1 MPPRIFLP
9 RKMNHDTSSVLSL
22 ISKIHSQ
29 SQDFLQ
35 KKMRAS
41 GLPEMVS
48 SHGFILYKLSQT
60 ERMTLGELTA
70 EINRD
75 KSTTTALVKK
85 LEELGLVQTR
95 RCPLDS
101 RKKYTSLTENG
112 KEYTETTQN
121 LSKELLETAYKGF
134 SEDEKETLLQ
144 LLEKLSGNL

>member
-1 MPPRIFLP
+1 
-9 RKMNHDTSSVLSL
+9 MNHDTSSVLSL

-85 LEELGLVQTR
+85 LEELGLVQTK

-101 RKKYTSLTENG
+101 RKKYISLTENG
-112 KEYTETTQN
+112 KEYDKTTET
-121 LSKELLETAYKGF
+121 LSTELIETAYKGF
-134 SEDEKETLLQ
+134 SEDEKESLLQ

>member
-1 MPPRIFLP
+1 M
-9 RKMNHDTSSVLSL
+9 KHSTSSVLSL

-35 KKMRAS
+35 KKMRES

-101 RKKYTSLTENG
+101 RKKYISLTENG
-112 KEYTETTQN
+112 KEYDKTTKA
-121 LSKELLETAYKGF
+121 LSTKLIETAYKGF
-134 SEDEKETLLQ
+134 SEDEKESLLQ

>member
-1 MPPRIFLP
+1 M
-9 RKMNHDTSSVLSL
+9 KHSTSSVLSL

-35 KKMRAS
+35 KKMRES

-101 RKKYTSLTENG
+101 RKKYISLTENG
-112 KEYTETTQN
+112 KEYDKTTKTLSTE
-121 LSKELLETAYKGF
+121 LIETAYKGF
-134 SEDEKETLLQ
+134 SEDEKESLLQ